1 VAQQKKW
8 ISSPVVPVLLKSIYV
23 LARYRDMHTNS
34 NKCKVKKL
42 GKMES
47 NTKTSNKE
55 SQKKAW
61 QCCNNRKKETTEEAN
76 NWNKIIAEK
85 KAEKQKLETT

>member
-1 VAQQKKW
+1 
-8 ISSPVVPVLLKSIYV
+8 
-23 LARYRDMHTNS
+23 M
-34 NKCKVKKL
+34 KKL

-61 QCCNNRKKETTEEAN
+61 QRCNNRKNETTEEAN

-85 KAEKQKLETT
+85 KAEK